1 MLLDIVLILLPLLL
15 GYAIPLHS
23 RLWLARLQ
31 KLTSQMVY
39 LILALMGIGL
49 AFVENLGLHLVLI
62 LQSAALFA
70 GAICSANLLMLW
82 WLDRKHPPLHEEQ
95 ALSAQSK
102 WQMARESLRMALVVI
117 AGFLLGLLL
126 EKGSLPV
133 HTWSNWAL
141 MVLLLFIG
149 IQMRNSGMSLKQ
161 ILLNSWALKIAGSI
175 LLSSWL
181 GGLLAGS
188 LLGHSW
194 YESLALASAFGWYSL
209 SGIVVGGELGPV
221 LGSIAFL
228 NDLARELLAI
238 ILIPLLMRRHP
249 SSAIGLG
256 GATALDFTLP
266 VIQKA
271 GGLAVVPI
279 AVVSGFLLSLLGPP
293 LMLFFL
299 SFHAG

>member
-1 MLLDIVLILLPLLL
+1 MLLDIVVILLPLIL

-23 RLWLARLQ
+23 RLWLYRLQ

-49 AFVENLGLHLVLI
+49 AFVENLDLHLVLI
-62 LQSAALFA
+62 LKSVALFSFT
-70 GAICSANLLMLW
+70 ICGANLLMLW
-82 WLDRKHPPLHEEQ
+82 WLDRKRTPLHEEE
-95 ALSAQSK
+95 ALSTHSK

-117 AGFLLGLLL
+117 AGFMIGLLL

-133 HTWSNWAL
+133 HTSSNWAL
-141 MVLLLFIG
+141 MLLLLFIG
-149 IQMRNSGMSLKQ
+149 IQMRNSGMNLKQ

-175 LLSSWL
+175 VLSSWL
-181 GGLLAGS
+181 GGLLAGT
-188 LLGHSW
+188 LLGLAW
-194 YESLALASAFGWYSL
+194 YESLALSSAFGWYSL

-221 LGSIAFL
+221 MGSVAFL

-238 ILIPLLMRRHP
+238 MAIPLLMRRHP

-271 GGLAVVPI
+271 GGLVVVPI

-299 SFHAG
+299 SFHT